1 MAFALLPF
9 LSMQGLIRCALVVAL
24 VAACHSDDT
33 TTPDG
38 DIDGDAGL
46 TVRWSTRPI
55 DWPADLG
62 SNVTLESAQFAL
74 DSLRVIGDAGPGD
87 LRTTKDAF
95 DLRWRAG
102 EDPPEDIKFDSAPTG
117 LYSQIALQ
125 IDGNVVEDSYELKG
139 TVVVNSVLED
149 FVIEDTSPLP
159 INLSIEKSLSAGA
172 TATIDIE
179 IDFAHLISAV
189 DFSTLDESDG
199 ALRLDEG
206 DPGIVELRKKL
217 VESFKTPN
225 ISPR

>member
-1 MAFALLPF
+1 
-9 LSMQGLIRCALVVAL
+9 MQGLIRCALVAAL
-24 VAACHSDDT
+24 ASACHTDDT

-55 DWPADLG
+55 GWPADLG
-62 SNVTLESAQFAL
+62 SNVTLESAQFAV

-87 LRTTKDAF
+87 LRTTEDAF
-95 DLRWRAG
+95 ELRWRAG
-102 EDPPEDIKFDSAPTG
+102 EDLPQDIKFDNAPTG
-117 LYSQIALQ
+117 LYSQLALQ

-139 TVVVNSVLED
+139 TVVVNNNVED
-149 FVIEDTSPLP
+149 FVIEDANPLP
-159 INLSIEKSLSAGA
+159 INLSIDKSLSAGS

-179 IDFAHLISAV
+179 IDFAHAISSV
-189 DFSTLDESDG
+189 DFTTLNKSDG
-199 ALRLDEG
+199 ALQLDEG
-206 DPGIVELRKKL
+206 DVDIVEFRKKL